1 VHWRPCNYKNKL
13 KVNIYNLSIYL
24 QNCLLQVECLVH
36 PDCWSEGH
44 RFKSWQHVEH
54 CHFIHMQLLR
64 PFYKSTR
71 HLRPNI
77 KIIKFPVTCC
87 KNRVS
92 WSEILFILRF
102 FEEKFRGILIWVR
115 LSVRHTFRAIT
126 ETKWT
131 VFLNLVTILFWNLA
145 DFIC

>member
-1 VHWRPCNYKNKL
+1 MHWRPCNYKNKL

-24 QNCLLQVECLVH
+24 QNWLLQVECLVH

-71 HLRPNI
+71 HLRPNFKI
-77 KIIKFPVTCC
+77 KIVTKLRNTVHFVSVIARKVWRTDRRTQINIPRNFSSKTWGIIK
-87 KNRVS
+87 NYN
-92 WSEILFILRF
+92 ILAFSPQ
-102 FEEKFRGILIWVR
+102 K
-115 LSVRHTFRAIT
+115 
-126 ETKWT
+126 
-131 VFLNLVTILFWNLA
+131 
-145 DFIC
+145 